1 SVVRSWVDGIA
12 GPAPHV
18 PVPQDHCLPSSP
30 GGLGSSH
37 YGRQTKGAPMPGRH
51 AETLID
57 QLAVSVAEGRS
68 VVTWCQKHGVA
79 TRTAYH
85 WYKAERFQRLVAE
98 YRRRAVDRAI
108 GKMGRK
114 LGKAVGKIV
123 RLVEKGQDGKVKL
136 AAAKTLIDRLLEV
149 QSRA

>member
-1 SVVRSWVDGIA
+1 
-12 GPAPHV
+12 
-18 PVPQDHCLPSSP
+18 
-30 GGLGSSH
+30 
-37 YGRQTKGAPMPGRH
+37 MPGRH

-68 VVTWCQKHGVA
+68 VVTWCEKHGVA

-149 QSRA
+149 QSRAELRDELQRLNQRLTAHEGRGASGTRNPSGAVRPT